1 MIFYMPFKCMGVSDV
16 VRYHTIVADEDT
28 RSSIQDQNPT
38 HTHPSS
44 VVPESLQNLDIQL
57 RNAR

>member
-1 MIFYMPFKCMGVSDV
+1 MGVSDV

-28 RSSIQDQNPT
+28 RSSIQNPT

-44 VVPESLQNLDIQL
+44 VVPESLQNIDIQL